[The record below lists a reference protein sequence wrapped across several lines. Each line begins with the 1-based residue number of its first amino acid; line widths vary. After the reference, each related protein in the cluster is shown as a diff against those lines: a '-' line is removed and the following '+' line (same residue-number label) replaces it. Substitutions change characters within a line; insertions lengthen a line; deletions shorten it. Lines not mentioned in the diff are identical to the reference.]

1 MSVHEIHPNRAV
13 AIRFEIV
20 KPIEN
25 RVVSDTTVTEF
36 DFEAIADEVIGKS
49 KDGYARMVDEDRFW
63 AIVASHYIGSRK
75 PHIIWDEQPEGE
87 EDVVHLMQW
96 SDDEASFI
104 EIDSE
109 TIEPSEESEPYEAAE
124 KRLANR
130 NGLEL
135 NDETVVFSW

>member
-1 MSVHEIHPNRAV
+1 MSAHEIYPTRTV

-25 RVVSDTTVTEF
+25 RVISDTTVIEF
-36 DFEAIADEVIGKS
+36 DIDAIADEVIGKFE
-49 KDGYARMVDEDRFW
+49 DGYARMIDEDRFW
-63 AIVASHYIGSRK
+63 GIVASHYIGSRK

-87 EDVVHLMQW
+87 EDVVRLMQW

-109 TIEPSEESEPYEAAE
+109 TIEISEESEPYEAAE
-124 KRLANR
+124 KRLADR